1 MRFRITMAFLLAI
14 SLAGTLPLF
23 AQVATGNI
31 RGTVAD
37 QSGGVVP
44 KCSVTITNTQT
55 GAQRSVLTNERGDF
69 NIASVPIGN
78 YSMAAEAAGFQRKTL
93 TGIELQVDQ
102 TATFE
107 VVLSPGAVTESV
119 EVHAAAPLL
128 ESQTSSL
135 GQVVEQRNILDM
147 PLNGRNPFALGA
159 LSGGTVP
166 MTGLTTNLPIVAGGG
181 RFSANDIL
189 LDGVDDNIRNFNG
202 SVGRAG
208 LTYVPSV
215 DAVEEFKVKTN
226 NFAAEYGHSAGYV
239 MNAAIKAGTNVYHGH
254 AWEFLRN
261 DKLDAN
267 NFISNFAGKPKAEF
281 RQNQFG
287 ATLGGPFRVP
297 HFNGRDRTFFFLDY
311 EGTQIRQAAGSSL
324 LNLPPASFRSGN
336 FSSSSTTI
344 YDPNTR
350 QLGPNGVV
358 TATPFPGNII
368 PANRQDPTALQIQS
382 LIPGTNTGAANSQGN
397 NYLAVSPRQTHHNQ
411 GDARVDQKVTDRH
424 SIMARVSVSRQDVP
438 SQGNFIYSP
447 QDQLFNTVNAVVGY
461 TSVFSPTVIN
471 EARMG
476 FNRANSS
483 NVATQEDQAMA
494 FAAQNGLQSG
504 PIIGFPTI
512 NWANSAGSLAS
523 NEFTAFSAAT
533 TNFFFENSFEW
544 TDSVTVIRGNHTIKT
559 GADLRRFR
567 FDRLQGFPPSA
578 SLFFEPTFTG
588 NPSVAGVTGIPYA
601 DFLLGMPSQITN
613 STSEQ
618 QWSMQRDLYF
628 GPYVQDDWK
637 ISKRVTL
644 NLGFRYDLF
653 TQPVQARDTGGVFD
667 PYAVSASGHPGF
679 VALPGRD
686 GFSRAIVTGFHHNF
700 APRFGFAYQA
710 TNRFVV
716 RGGWGIFFAQREQ
729 NDQTTDFGINLNN
742 QYAINMPAVNP
753 LTALTPLYGL
763 RNPLNVVSA
772 LDPQFTGYTAAN
784 PFTGD
789 NRSLDAADVYNAKFP
804 MLQQFNL
811 SLQYELFS
819 QLLIEGSYSGAR
831 GVHWNQRLDVNQE
844 PFQYALDGVNTQAN
858 RPFAFINSAIGID
871 TANVSSWYNAFI
883 LRVEHRFSHGLQVLA
898 NYTIAHSTD
907 SGNAG
912 LSTFNN
918 QGNTRAMDPYNLR
931 LERGLSP
938 LDIPQRL
945 SISADYELPIGNGR
959 ALSARYG
966 WLNQVIGGWQMNG
979 IFTAQSGLPTDVL
992 VSQLPP
998 VFADSN
1004 RPNVVLGQ
1012 STLMPHPTFNQYFN
1026 PAAFAIPSKV
1036 LNARDALVQ
1045 TYGDASRM
1053 VLRGPG
1059 FKNLDYSLFKDFR
1072 ITEARML
1079 QFRTEAFNLTNT
1091 PAFQLPSAR
1100 SAQLTVGNPQFGQL
1114 AGSQTVGR
1122 QLQFGLKF
1130 IW

>member
-1 MRFRITMAFLLAI
+1 MRLQLIAAFVLAAC
-14 SLAGTLPLF
+14 LALPLSP
-23 AQVATGNI
+23 QVATGNI
-31 RGTVAD
+31 RGTISD
-37 QSGGVVP
+37 QTGGVVP

-55 GAQRSVLTNERGDF
+55 GAQRSVITNGRGDF
-69 NIASVPIGN
+69 NIPSIPIGV
-78 YSMAAEAAGFQRKTL
+78 YTIMAEAPGFQRKTL
-93 TGIELQVDQ
+93 TGIELRVDQ
-102 TATFE
+102 TAAFQ

-119 EVHAAAPLL
+119 EVRAAAPLL

-135 GQVVEQRNILDM
+135 GQVVEERNILDM

-159 LSGGTVP
+159 LSGGAVP

-208 LTYVPSV
+208 MTYTPSV

-226 NFAAEYGHSAGYV
+226 NFSAEYGHSAGYV
-239 MNAAIKAGTNVYHGH
+239 MNAAIKAGTNQYHGH
-254 AWEFLRN
+254 LWEFLRN

-287 ATLGGPFRVP
+287 ATLGGPVRLP
-297 HFNGRDRTFFFLDY
+297 RFNGHDRTFFFVDY
-311 EGTQIRQAAGSSL
+311 EGTQIRQAAGSTL
-324 LNLPPASFRSGN
+324 LNLPPASFRSGD
-336 FSSSSTTI
+336 FSSSSNI
-344 YDPNTR
+344 VFDPATR
-350 QLGPNGVV
+350 QLAANGVV
-358 TATPFPGNII
+358 TAVPFAGNVI
-368 PANRQDPTALQIQS
+368 PANRQDPTALKIQS
-382 LIPGTNTGAANSQGN
+382 LIPGANTGAPNAQGN
-397 NYLAVSPRQTHHNQ
+397 NYLAVSPRQTHRNQ
-411 GDARVDQKVTDRH
+411 GDLRGDHKVTDRN
-424 SIMARVSVSRQDVP
+424 SLMARISVSRQDVP
-438 SQGNFIYSP
+438 SQGNFLYSP
-447 QDQLFNTVNAVVGY
+447 LEQLFNTVNAVLSD
-461 TSVFSPTVIN
+461 THVFGPALIN
-471 EARMG
+471 EARFG

-483 NVATQEDQAMA
+483 NVATQQTQAMS

-523 NEFTAFSAAT
+523 NEFTAFGAAT

-544 TDSVTVIRGNHTIKT
+544 TDSVTVIRGSHTIKT

-578 SLFFEPTFTG
+578 SLFFEPTFTA
-588 NPSVAGVTGIPYA
+588 NPSVAGVTGLPYA

-637 ISKRVTL
+637 IGRRLTL
-644 NLGFRYDLF
+644 NLGFRYDWF
-653 TQPVQARDTGGVFD
+653 TQPVQARDIGGVFD
-667 PYAVSASGHPGF
+667 PYAVSRSGHLGF
-679 VALPGRD
+679 VALPGKD
-686 GFSRAIVTGFHHNF
+686 GFTRAIVRGFHHNF

-710 TNRFVV
+710 SPRFVV
-716 RGGWGIFFAQREQ
+716 RGGWGIFFGQREQ

-753 LTALTPLYGL
+753 QTALVPLYGFKS
-763 RNPLNVVSA
+763 PLNVVSA

-789 NRSLDAADVYNAKFP
+789 NRSLDAADVFNAKFP

-811 SLQYELFS
+811 SLQYELIS
-819 QLLIEGSYSGAR
+819 HLLVEASYSGAR

-883 LRVEHRFSHGLQVLA
+883 LRVEHRFSNGFQLLA
-898 NYTIAHSTD
+898 NYTIAHAVD

-918 QGNTRAMDPYNLR
+918 QGNTRAMNPYNLQ

-938 LDIPQRL
+938 LDIPRRL
-945 SISADYELPIGNGR
+945 TVSADYELPVGKGK
-959 ALSARYG
+959 ALSSRYG
-966 WLNQVIGGWQMNG
+966 WVNQVMGGWQMNG
-979 IFTAQSGLPTDVL
+979 ILSAQSGLPTDVL

-1012 STLMPHPTFNQYFN
+1012 STLVAHPTFNQFFN
-1026 PAAFAIPSKV
+1026 PAAFAIPPKV
-1036 LNARDALVQ
+1036 INARGALVQ
-1045 TYGDASRM
+1045 TYGNASRM

-1059 FKNLDYSLFKDFR
+1059 FANLDYSLFKDIR
-1072 ITEARML
+1072 ITEKRMV
-1079 QFRTEAFNLTNT
+1079 QFRAEAFNLTNT

-1122 QLQFGLKF
+1122 QLQFGLKL